1 MARKESKGKRAFSPF
16 TLDLHETLL
25 RDRLRTRSYRQAID
39 NSVRPSDVIVDIGCG
54 SGILTFFAARK
65 GCRKIY
71 AVDDSAIIDCAEE
84 TARRNNLHDNIEF
97 VKKDILR
104 FKPQEKIDLLIH
116 EQIGSLIWD
125 EDLLVK
131 VSYIRDNFLKKTGR
145 ILPAELDLYFAPSSY
160 RSRFEESMSF
170 WSRKQYGID
179 FSNLRRELLFQNF
192 KSAMHPSRISLP
204 DKESFLC
211 KEQLVHTVD
220 LRKATRIPGRISAK
234 FQLKRNSRLTG
245 ICAFFRVHLDENTSF
260 STGPR
265 KNNTHWGQ
273 IFLPCVEEK
282 RLKRDAILDFTL
294 FPKANGS
301 NWKSKFEI
309 QAR

>member
-1 MARKESKGKRAFSPF
+1 MAKKEAKGKQALPPF

-25 RDRLRTRSYRQAID
+25 KDRLRTRSYWKAIE
-39 NSVRPSDVIVDIGCG
+39 NSVLPSDIIVDIGCG
-54 SGILTFFAARK
+54 SGVLTFFAAIK

-84 TARRNNLHDNIEF
+84 TARRNNLHHNIEF
-97 VKKDILR
+97 VKKDILQ
-104 FKPQEKIDLLIH
+104 FEPQEKIDLLIH

-125 EDLLVK
+125 EDLLGK
-131 VSYIRDNFLKKTGR
+131 VTYIRDNFLKKNGR
-145 ILPAELDLYFAPSSY
+145 ILPAEIDLYFAPTNY

-192 KSAMHPSRISLP
+192 KSAMYPAKISLP
-204 DKESFLC
+204 DKKTFLC
-211 KEQLVHTVD
+211 KERLVHTVD
-220 LRKATRIPGRISAK
+220 LRKATRIPGRIAAE

-245 ICAFFRVHLDENTSF
+245 ICAFFRVRFDENTSF

-273 IFLPCVEEK
+273 IFLPCVEET
-282 RLKRDAILDFTL
+282 RLRQDSILNFTL
-294 FPKANGS
+294 FPEANGS
-301 NWKSKFEI
+301 NWKSKFDI
-309 QAR
+309 QVR

>member
-1 MARKESKGKRAFSPF
+1 MAKKETKGKRALPPF
-16 TLDLHETLL
+16 TLELHETLL
-25 RDRLRTRSYRQAID
+25 KDRLRTRSYWKAIES
-39 NSVRPSDVIVDIGCG
+39 SVRPSDVIVDIGCG
-54 SGILTFFAARK
+54 SGILTFFAAIK

-84 TARRNNLHDNIEF
+84 TARRNNLHHNIEF
-97 VKKDILR
+97 VKKDILK

-116 EQIGSLIWD
+116 EQIGTLIWD
-125 EDLLVK
+125 EGLLVK

-145 ILPAELDLYFAPSSY
+145 ILPAEIDLYFVPSNY

-192 KSAMHPSRISLP
+192 RSAMQPSRISLP
-204 DKESFLC
+204 DRKTFLC

-220 LRKATRIPGRISAK
+220 LRKATRIPGRISAE
-234 FQLKRNSRLTG
+234 FQLKKNSRLTG
-245 ICAFFRVHLDENTSF
+245 ICAFFRVHLDETTSF

-273 IFLPCVEEK
+273 IFLPCVEE
-282 RLKRDAILDFTL
+282 RWLKQDASLVFTL
-294 FPKANGS
+294 FPEAKGS
-301 NWKSKFEI
+301 NWKSKFDI
-309 QAR
+309 RVH